1 MEFFVFEKMSLRS
14 LVLST
19 ALVHAGSLEKA
30 ANPSEAVRIRMKP
43 AMSQIFTFDEIR
55 QGPNLTQM
63 NY

>member
-1 MEFFVFEKMSLRS
+1 MSLLS
-14 LVLST
+14 SVLST
-19 ALVHAGSLEKA
+19 SLVHAGSLEKA